1 MKSNLLVKC
10 CPYCGNKL
18 IKKMLE
24 GRKRLLAFIEGG
36 ENNNERS
43 ELLQNK
49 GLKT

>member
-1 MKSNLLVKC
+1 MKMGCVPIYLFNH
-10 CPYCGNKL
+10 
-18 IKKMLE
+18 
-24 GRKRLLAFIEGG
+24 KRGG